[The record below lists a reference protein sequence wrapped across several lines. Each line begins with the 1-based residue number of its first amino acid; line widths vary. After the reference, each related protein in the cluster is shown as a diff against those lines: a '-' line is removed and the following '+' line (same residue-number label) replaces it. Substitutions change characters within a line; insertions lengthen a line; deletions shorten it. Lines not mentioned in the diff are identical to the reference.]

1 MRFFIVDDDLNVVR
15 ILKKIIEDKML
26 GTVVGEALDGKRG
39 MEKIKANIPDIVLID
54 LLMPEMDGLKVIKEL
69 KKQLPTIEFIMIS
82 QVSSK
87 KMVEKAYKYGVEY
100 YIYKPINA
108 IEVETIIKKVI
119 DRIEINRSI
128 SKMQKIFNNYS
139 EKETIRFE
147 NTCEKCIN
155 NVLTELG
162 IIGERGSEN
171 IIDLAKYAI
180 RNNINLNNV
189 TIRELCEN
197 FTDSPKSMEQR
208 IRRAISIAMSNIA
221 NLGLEDYMNDVFTK
235 YSNTLFNF
243 EQVRKEMEFIRGK
256 EKKGGSVNSKGFL
269 AGLIYYCENIN
280 D

>member
-1 MRFFIVDDDLNVVR
+1 MRFFIVDDDLNVIR

-39 MEKIKANIPDIVLID
+39 VEKIKANIPDIVLMD

-69 KKQLPTIEFIMIS
+69 KKQLPTIEFIMVS

-108 IEVETIIKKVI
+108 IEVETIIRKVV

-139 EKETIRFE
+139 EKKTIRFG
-147 NTCEKCIN
+147 NACEKCIN

-171 IIDLAKYAI
+171 ITDLAKYVI
-180 RNNINLNNV
+180 RNNINLNNM

-197 FTDSPKSMEQR
+197 FTDNPKSMEQR
-208 IRRAISIAMSNIA
+208 IRRAINIAMSNIA

-256 EKKGGSVNSKGFL
+256 GKKGGSVNSKGFL
-269 AGLIYYCENIN
+269 AGLIHYCENIN